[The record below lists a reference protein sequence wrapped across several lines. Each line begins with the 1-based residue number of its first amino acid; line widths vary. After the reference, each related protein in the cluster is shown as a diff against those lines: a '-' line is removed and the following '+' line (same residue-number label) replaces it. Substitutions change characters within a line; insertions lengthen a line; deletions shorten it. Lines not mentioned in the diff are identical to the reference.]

1 MKKGIIFD
9 LDQTLVDSNIAKSYR
24 SARNWNTVYSLI
36 RKFVL
41 YEAYDKV
48 FEFIRDNDLKV
59 GIVSKAPSAYVK
71 KVLNHFNIPFDTVVA
86 YHDVKLQKPNS
97 EGMNLAL
104 TQLGLSA
111 EDVISFGD
119 EVSDVI
125 ASNGAGIESVACLW
139 GSTNEEALLGSE
151 ADHVICTPNEIISLL
166 K

>member
-36 RKFVL
+36 PKFVL

-97 EGMNLAL
+97 EGMN
-104 TQLGLSA
+104 
-111 EDVISFGD
+111 
-119 EVSDVI
+119 
-125 ASNGAGIESVACLW
+125 
-139 GSTNEEALLGSE
+139 
-151 ADHVICTPNEIISLL
+151 
-166 K
+166 